1 MSFTLTLAASEKS
14 LTPAHLAVLQRY
26 ADSQGLGPGAWRW
39 LTPHRAAEM
48 NILSRPARAQLESI
62 WDSLRA
68 DRIDVFITPIEYRRK
83 KLLLADMDAT
93 IVTTETLDEL
103 AAEAGVGEKISAI
116 TARAMRGEIDFK
128 DALRERVAALKG
140 LPATA
145 METVLDKTKL
155 SSGAKTLVHTM
166 AHHGALCVLVSGGF
180 TFFTEATARLC
191 GFHHHH
197 GNTLN
202 IEDGKLAGTV
212 ADPLLDKDAKRG
224 FLADYAAKI
233 GLSLAEAMAI
243 GDGANDLPM
252 LEAAGLGIGWR
263 PKPLLRESLDNCI
276 LYGDLTVALYAQGYR
291 GEEFKH
297 GN

>member
-1 MSFTLTLAASEKS
+1 MSFVLTLAASEKP

-26 ADSQGLGPGAWRW
+26 AESQGLSPGAWQW
-39 LTPHRAAEM
+39 LAPHRAAAMEM
-48 NILSRPARAQLESI
+48 ASRPARAQMESI

-68 DRIDVFITPIEYRRK
+68 DRIDVFITPAGNRRR

-116 TARAMRGEIDFK
+116 TARAMRGEIEFR

-145 METVLDKTKL
+145 MKTVLDKTKL
-155 SSGAKTLVHTM
+155 SPGAQTLIRTM

-180 TFFTEATARLC
+180 TFFTEAAARQC
-191 GFHHHH
+191 GFHRHH
-197 GNTLN
+197 GNILDIKN
-202 IEDGKLAGTV
+202 GKLAGTV

-224 FLADYAAKI
+224 FLADYAAKN
-233 GLSLAEAMAI
+233 GLSLADTMAI

-276 LYGDLTVALYAQGYR
+276 LYGDLTAALYAQGYR
-291 GEEFKH
+291 EEEFKH